1 MSPQV
6 VQIPMAKEDLAL
18 QKSLGSLCEL
28 LVEAEDWASRYD
40 RAGLTAQGVRNIRRD
55 AERAY
60 RASKRRL
67 CVGLFGPSGA
77 GKSFLIGELGRGGDQ
92 VLRISRP
99 GTNAAAVPFLE
110 NINPNMADEA
120 TAVVCRLTSY
130 PQVQPERPG
139 TFAARILSASDVLKC
154 LATGFVYECK
164 YPEVEGLTK
173 RCQDM
178 MEPLPRGRGED
189 PFLEV
194 LDDAWSYVEER
205 FDTHHYYVP
214 LLRRS
219 DIRSR
224 LGRIGGP
231 LNEDQRRM
239 LASTLWGMGDTPAID
254 FLYAH
259 LVGALGQVRHVDHI
273 EIDQDAVVS
282 IGKGE
287 QDETKNPS
295 TVVNARILND
305 LMHGG
310 YGTVPVYFGDGAASN
325 VQMEK
330 ATVSALVAELS
341 LPVEPMTG
349 QAEPRIVDVA
359 DILDFP
365 GARTGRAGAEGES
378 GCLPEKLQN
387 DREGLRNV
395 VEMFKRGKLTFLFEG
410 YCREREITVLD
421 FCIDGFER
429 PECHDVVP
437 QVTRWV
443 ETRYPRFDAL
453 GDEELTSPSLFL
465 CLTKFDKLL
474 QPAIGVGIEKR
485 WDSTIQKIVSFFDRA
500 GNSWFT
506 NWGQSPGRCFD
517 NLFWV
522 RNPSFPVEMEYLP
535 ETEAS
540 YMVSKTVQRFMQD
553 YSEKWRSSIPA
564 DALDK
569 HHTGIPL
576 LARLIQ
582 RKLRPEIK
590 RRELEDKLMVMGSM
604 LDEVLA
610 RHYVSVDNDE
620 RIEAGRKSARR
631 LIALMREHEEDCLF
645 GPLLAAMGLPREII
659 RRQLGSMT
667 EGVVPVLTSRQ
678 MDNFVEALVEDWLD
692 HVRKLL
698 QKEDGLMR
706 LISQDAATVTGF
718 VEQLA
723 LRAKSPAFRRDFT
736 DSIAF
741 FFEHPLGLE
750 HFSLPLT
757 AVCCRKWS
765 DFVTTLGYELQ
776 PQADPETPPRL
787 SRDVPWR
794 RYMKQWE
801 DYLEELYVA
810 NCSTEQ
816 EIPEGNDILGEI
828 LNRLRAIGDGGPA
841 VWKSE

>member
-1 MSPQV
+1 
-6 VQIPMAKEDLAL
+6 MAKEDLVLQASLKAL
-18 QKSLGSLCEL
+18 CAL
-28 LVEAEDWASRYD
+28 LMEAEDWASRYD
-40 RAGLTAQGVRNIRRD
+40 KNGLSAQAVRNIRRD
-55 AERAY
+55 ADRAY

-77 GKSFLIGELGRGGDQ
+77 GKSFLIGELGRGGDED
-92 VLRISRP
+92 LLISRP
-99 GTNAAAVPFLE
+99 GTSAGPVPFLK

-120 TAVVCRLTSY
+120 TAVVCRLTSF
-130 PQVQPERPG
+130 PQIVPERSG
-139 TFAARILSASDVLKC
+139 TFAARILSATDVLKC

-164 YPEVEGLTK
+164 YPEVEGLSV
-173 RCQDM
+173 RCEDLL
-178 MEPLPRGRGED
+178 EHLPRGRGED

-205 FDTHHYYVP
+205 FDTHHYYLP
-214 LLRRS
+214 LLRRA
-219 DIRSR
+219 DIRTR

-239 LASTLWGMGDTPAID
+239 LASTLWGMGDTPVID

-259 LVGALGQVRHVDHI
+259 LMAALSQVHQVDYI

-282 IGKGE
+282 FGGE
-287 QDETKNPS
+287 DEDETKNPS
-295 TVVNARILND
+295 TVVNARILSD
-305 LMHGG
+305 LMQGG
-310 YGTVPVYFGDGAASN
+310 YGTVPVYFGDAAGSE
-325 VQMEK
+325 VPMEK
-330 ATVSALVAELS
+330 ATVSALVSELS
-341 LPVEPMTG
+341 LPVEELDG
-349 QAEPRIVDVA
+349 QADSRIVDVA

-387 DREGLRNV
+387 DKEGHRNV
-395 VEMFKRGKLTFLFEG
+395 VELFKRGKLTFLFEG
-410 YCREREITVLD
+410 YCREREITVLN

-437 QVTRWV
+437 QVSRWV

-453 GDEELTSPSLFL
+453 EAEELTSPSLFL

-522 RNPSFPVEMEYLP
+522 RNPSFPIELEYLP
-535 ETEAS
+535 EAETF
-540 YMVSKTVQRFMQD
+540 YMGSQTVQRFMQEHK
-553 YSEKWRSSIPA
+553 EKWRASVPA
-564 DALDK
+564 DGQDRAN
-569 HHTGIPL
+569 TGIAL
-576 LARLIQ
+576 LAKSIL

-590 RRELEDKLMVMGSM
+590 RRELEDKLAVMTSV

-610 RHYVSVDNDE
+610 RHYVSVDDDE

-631 LIALMREHEEDCLF
+631 LIALMRAHEEDCLF
-645 GPLLAAMGLPREII
+645 GPLLAALGLPPQIV
-659 RRQLGSMT
+659 RRQLGNMT

-678 MDNFVEALVEDWLD
+678 MDSFVEGLVQEWLE

-706 LISQDAATVTGF
+706 LISQDATTVTGF

-723 LRAKSPAFRRDFT
+723 IRAKSPAFREDFT

-765 DFVTTLGYELQ
+765 DFVTTLGYDLQ
-776 PQADPETPPRL
+776 LRDDPEIPPGL

-794 RYMKQWE
+794 RYMQQWE
-801 DYLEELYVA
+801 EYLEELYVA
-810 NCSTEQ
+810 NCSGEQ
-816 EIPEGNDILGEI
+816 EIPEGNDLLGEI
-828 LNRLRAIGDGGPA
+828 LRRLRVIGAGA
-841 VWKSE
+841 

>member
-6 VQIPMAKEDLAL
+6 VQIPMAEEDLSLQASLKAL
-18 QKSLGSLCEL
+18 CTL
-28 LVEAEDWASRYD
+28 LAEAEAWAGRYD
-40 RAGLTAQGVRNIRRD
+40 GNGLSAQAVRNMRRD

-77 GKSFLIGELGRGGDQ
+77 GKSFLIGELGRGGDEDLL
-92 VLRISRP
+92 VSRP
-99 GTNAAAVPFLE
+99 GSAGAAVPFLK

-120 TAVVCRLTSY
+120 TAVVCRLTTF
-130 PQVQPERPG
+130 PQIVPERSG
-139 TFAARILSASDVLKC
+139 TFAARVLSATDVLKC

-164 YPEVEGLTK
+164 YPEVDGLSA
-173 RCQDM
+173 RCEDLLEQM
-178 MEPLPRGRGED
+178 PRGRGED

-194 LDDAWSYVEER
+194 IDDAWSYVEER
-205 FDTHHYYVP
+205 FGTHHYYLP
-214 LLRRS
+214 LLRRA
-219 DIRSR
+219 DIRTR

-231 LNEDQRRM
+231 LTEEQRRQ
-239 LASTLWGMGDTPAID
+239 LAATLWGMGDTPVID

-259 LVGALGQVRHVDHI
+259 LTAALNQLHHADYI

-282 IGKGE
+282 FGDE
-287 QDETKNPS
+287 DEDETRNPS
-295 TVVNARILND
+295 TIVNARILDD
-305 LMHGG
+305 LMQGG
-310 YGTVPVYFGDGAASN
+310 YGTVPVYFGEKAAKE
-325 VQMEK
+325 VPMEK
-330 ATVSALVAELS
+330 ATVSALVSELS
-341 LPVEPMTG
+341 LPVEQVNG
-349 QAEPRIVDVA
+349 QADPRIVEVA

-387 DREGLRNV
+387 DQEGQRNV
-395 VEMFKRGKLTFLFEG
+395 VELFKRGKLTFLFEG
-410 YCREREITVLD
+410 YCREREITVLN

-437 QVTRWV
+437 QVSRWV
-443 ETRYPRFDAL
+443 ETRYPRFDSLEA
-453 GDEELTSPSLFL
+453 EELNTPSLFL

-485 WDSTIQKIVSFFDRA
+485 WDATIQKIVSFFDRA

-506 NWGQSPGRCFD
+506 NWGETSGRCFD
-517 NLFWV
+517 NIFWV
-522 RNPSFPVEMEYLP
+522 RNPSFPIDHEYLP
-535 ETEAS
+535 EAEAT
-540 YMVSKTVQRFMQD
+540 YMTSQTVQRYMQE
-553 YSEKWRSSIPA
+553 YKEKWRGSVPA
-564 DALDK
+564 NATDRD
-569 HHTGIPL
+569 HTGIAL
-576 LARLIQ
+576 LARSVL

-590 RRELEDKLMVMGSM
+590 RRELEDKLGVMLSL
-604 LDEVLA
+604 LDEILA
-610 RHYVSVDNDE
+610 RHYVSVHNDE
-620 RIEAGRKSARR
+620 RIEASRKSARR
-631 LIALMREHEEDCLF
+631 LISLMREHEEDCLF
-645 GPLLAAMGLPREII
+645 GPLLAALGLPPQIV
-659 RRQLGSMT
+659 RRQLGDMT

-678 MDNFVEALVEDWLD
+678 MDSFVEGLVEEWLD

-706 LISQDAATVTGF
+706 LVSQDATTVTGF

-723 LRAKSPAFRRDFT
+723 TRAKSPAFREDFT
-736 DSIAF
+736 ESIAF

-765 DFVTTLGYELQ
+765 DFVTTLGYALQ
-776 PQADPETPPRL
+776 PQADPVLPPGL

-794 RYMKQWE
+794 RYMRQWE

-810 NCSTEQ
+810 NCSGEQ
-816 EIPEGNDILGEI
+816 EIPEGNDMLGEI
-828 LNRLRAIGDGGPA
+828 LSKLRGIGAG
-841 VWKSE
+841 